1 MPSSDVSW
9 DERTG
14 ADAGRLWAG
23 GAVTA
28 LIAAGVALIGV
39 MVLHRVLHVAV
50 LTPGGRT
57 SMDNDATTL
66 LPLSAALATL
76 VATALLHLLMSTT
89 PRAPH
94 FFGWIG
100 GLVLALVILQVFFS
114 GTDRLAQFETAAF
127 YLVIGVAITSSLVG
141 VSRTA
146 VRHHRH
152 QDYRETYRP
161 AYEREP
167 RPYERNGYE
176 SEIRDPYAYEPPS
189 QRYGSRGYEP
199 PRYR

>member
-23 GAVTA
+23 GAATA
-28 LIAAGVALIGV
+28 LVAAGVALV
-39 MVLHRVLHVAV
+39 CVVVLHRVLHVAV

-57 SMDNDATTL
+57 AVDGDATMV
-66 LPLSAALATL
+66 LPLAAALATL
-76 VATALLHLLMSTT
+76 AATALLHLLMSTT
-89 PRAPH
+89 PRASQ
-94 FFGWIG
+94 FFAWIG
-100 GLVLALVILQVFFS
+100 SLVLALVVLQVFLS

-127 YLVIGVAITSSLVG
+127 YLLIGVAIISSLAGVG
-141 VSRTA
+141 RTA
-146 VRHHRH
+146 VRYHRR
-152 QDYRETYRP
+152 QDYREAYRP

-176 SEIRDPYAYEPPS
+176 SQMYDPHQPHQPP
-189 QRYGSRGYEP
+189 QRYGPRGYEP
-199 PRYR
+199 RRFR